1 MIRGR
6 KLEFSEKVGDWT
18 TAESEAAPSKSAIM
32 GPESHYRVC
41 CSEKKRFARG
51 RAKHQ
56 SLCPF
61 VEFVFACLLVFSS
74 STTAAPINPDDV
86 RVIDGDTIRL
96 WQKGPDVRLIGFNA
110 PETRRAAC
118 VAERELGASARGRLH
133 QLVQHGNLDFEFVA
147 CSCPP
152 GAEGTAACNYGRR
165 CGRLKAG
172 NRDVGGILIEEGL
185 AVPFNC
191 GTNRCPRTPRPWCES
206 PR

>member
-1 MIRGR
+1 M
-6 KLEFSEKVGDWT
+6 
-18 TAESEAAPSKSAIM
+18 
-32 GPESHYRVC
+32 
-41 CSEKKRFARG
+41 
-51 RAKHQ
+51 
-56 SLCPF
+56 
-61 VEFVFACLLVFSS
+61 
-74 STTAAPINPDDV
+74 
-86 RVIDGDTIRL
+86 IDGDTIRL

-191 GTNRCPRTPRPWCES
+191 GTNRCPRTPRPWCEFSSLDKRPIERLCVASALRIAGRARVEEVRLSRCFAGGKRPNCGEPIVNIAHYYSFTARCITLLMGLLTPARCYGGPTVPLS
-206 PR
+206 PH